1 MSLPWWLEI
10 FLGLGLGYLVGSWVE
25 SFMHEHVSDAHPRRV
40 KAWMRAPRLL
50 RPLINT
56 HYSHH
61 TIHHVRTFRAGH
73 TTQFRSEE
81 ERSQLTE
88 VLLARGRHGRIIIA
102 GAFGTRLHGSGALVF
117 VAPLVIFFPF
127 FWWGLGPAGF
137 VASCFTLL
145 LSPFMSHFV
154 HPWLHR
160 PFEQGQTE
168 APAWLA
174 WLLRTRYMRAVYRNH
189 FLHHRYG
196 GVSNFNLV
204 LGADILRGRARAIT
218 SRDLEVMA
226 ELGMPL
232 PDSARPGVQ
241 QAHG

>member
-1 MSLPWWLEI
+1 IAEDVRARGLRRGAGEDDRIAGPHPAPCARSRTVALPGGAAMSLPWWLEI

-40 KAWMRAPRLL
+40 KAWMRSPRLL

-117 VAPLVIFFPF
+117 VAPLGSSSPSSGGG
-127 FWWGLGPAGF
+127 WDLRASWPA
-137 VASCFTLL
+137 ASPCC
-145 LSPFMSHFV
+145 SPPS
-154 HPWLHR
+154 
-160 PFEQGQTE
+160 
-168 APAWLA
+168 
-174 WLLRTRYMRAVYRNH
+174 
-189 FLHHRYG
+189 
-196 GVSNFNLV
+196 
-204 LGADILRGRARAIT
+204 
-218 SRDLEVMA
+218 
-226 ELGMPL
+226 
-232 PDSARPGVQ
+232 
-241 QAHG
+241 

>member
-10 FLGLGLGYLVGSWVE
+10 MLGLGLGYLIGSWVE

-61 TIHHVRTFRAGH
+61 TIHHVRTFRSGH

-81 ERSQLTE
+81 ERAQLTE
-88 VLLARGRHGRIIIA
+88 VLEARGRHGRIILA

-117 VAPLVIFFPF
+117 VAPLVIFFPL
-127 FWWGLGPAGF
+127 FWWGLGPVGF
-137 VASCFTLL
+137 V
-145 LSPFMSHFV
+145 
-154 HPWLHR
+154 
-160 PFEQGQTE
+160 G
-168 APAWLA
+168 
-174 WLLRTRYMRAVYRNH
+174 LLRTRYMRAVYRNH

-204 LGADILRGRARAIT
+204 LGADVLRGRTRAVT
-218 SRDLEVMA
+218 VRDLEVMA
-226 ELGMPL
+226 EIGMPL
-232 PDSARPGVQ
+232 PDQTQPSVQ